1 MSTAQVLLGLF
12 VYLAAAVISA
22 PLATRLGLG
31 SVLGYLLAGVVIGPS
46 MLNLLG
52 SGSQD
57 VMHFAEFG
65 VIVMLFLVGLELQPS
80 KLWSLRRAIFGLG
93 LLQVAGT
100 AAVIAGVAAAL
111 GMDWKTAIAAGLIL
125 AMSSTA
131 IVLQSLNERGL
142 MKSAA
147 AQASFAVLL
156 FQDIS
161 VIPILAL
168 LPLLAVATPVD
179 SHSASLIAGLPAWQQ
194 AIAVL
199 CAVGLIILAG
209 RYLMRPLFRFV
220 ADSGIRETFVGLA
233 LLIVVSITLLMQF
246 VGLSAALGTF
256 LGGVVLAESEYRHEL
271 EQDLDPFK
279 GLLLAVFFIA
289 VGSGIDFRLILDMPL
304 TLAGLVAG
312 FVAVKLMFLY
322 GLARLFRMTGA
333 DSSRFAFALAQGGE
347 FAFVLISFATGLGLL
362 AATQA
367 AILVAMVAL
376 SMAVAPL
383 LMIADEKLVQP
394 RFAVDGERPA
404 DTINETGAKVI
415 IAGHGRFGMTVGRI
429 LLASG
434 CRPVVLDH
442 DAEQIEV
449 LRRYGFKIYYGDASR
464 SDLLE
469 AAGAREAQLLIIA
482 IDDAEK
488 ALEMVEA
495 THQQFPH
502 LRIMA
507 RAYDRVH
514 AYRLYNAG
522 VEDVVR
528 EVFGSSVDLGE
539 RALIAIGKHPYEARR
554 AARYFK
560 DHDEKL
566 VRQSAPH
573 MNDQARLLDIS
584 RTARAEVNNV
594 LSGDVVGGQSGDRAW
609 EDTDRQPS

>member
-46 MLNLLG
+46 VLNLLG
-52 SGSQD
+52 GGSQD

-65 VIVMLFLVGLELQPS
+65 VIVMLFLVGLELQPT
-80 KLWSLRRAIFGLG
+80 KLWALRRAIFGLG

-100 AAVIAGVAAAL
+100 AAAIAGIATVL
-111 GMDWKTAIAAGLIL
+111 GLDWKTAAAAGLIL

-147 AQASFAVLL
+147 GQASFAVLL

-168 LPLLAVATPVD
+168 LPLLAVAAPADT
-179 SHSASLIAGLPAWQQ
+179 HSASLIAGLPAWQQ

-199 CAVGLIILAG
+199 GAVSLIILAG

-289 VGSGIDFRLILDMPL
+289 VGSGIDFNLILDMPL

-312 FVAVKLMFLY
+312 FVVVKLAVLY

-376 SMAVAPL
+376 SMAIAPL
-383 LMIADEKLVQP
+383 LMIADEKLMQP

-404 DTINETGAKVI
+404 DTITETGAKVI

-469 AAGAREAQLLIIA
+469 AAGAREAHLLIIA

-495 THQQFPH
+495 AHQQFPH

-560 DHDEKL
+560 EHDEKL
-566 VRQSAPH
+566 VRESAPH

-584 RTARAEVNNV
+584 RAARAEVNNV
-594 LSGDVVGGQSGDRAW
+594 LSGDVAGSKGGDRAW